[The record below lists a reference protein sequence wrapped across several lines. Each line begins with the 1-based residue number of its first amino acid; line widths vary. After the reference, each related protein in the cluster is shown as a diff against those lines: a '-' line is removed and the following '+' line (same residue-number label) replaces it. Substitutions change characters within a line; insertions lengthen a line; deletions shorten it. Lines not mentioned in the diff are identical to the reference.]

1 MLEFLEGL
9 SMSKDTF
16 YFSHDYNARNDQK
29 IKKLMSKHGYLG
41 YGIFWAI
48 VEDLYNNANA
58 LQLDYDSIAF
68 DLRTTTDLVKS
79 IINEFDLF
87 VINGDVF
94 GSLSIQKRLDERD
107 LKSKKARESARYRWN
122 KEKDNAN
129 AFQPDSEPNAIK
141 ESKGKENKGKETI
154 KEASIEVAHKL
165 KDLFNAEHGTKT
177 RIVSDK
183 TVRQLKALIEAGY
196 TVENV
201 IEASRELKKEKWL
214 EERGFKELNI
224 EFITRPDKME
234 KYFNQVTASIPKRNM
249 GANEYLD
256 QFLKN
261 LPKNEQGNS

>member
-1 MLEFLEGL
+1 MDKLNYSKITEEDIQIAENFFNNDKQLDEFLANVTRYYSGRPITAKTQIVLRYLQAYMKTMDFVIAARCKGKLGGSKRVENQANARSTL
-9 SMSKDTF
+9 EAPLKDT
-16 YFSHDYNARNDQK
+16 SSTLDDTLQPNINDK
-29 IKKLMSKHGYLG
+29 VISNNIKNITKG
-41 YGIFWAI
+41 
-48 VEDLYNNANA
+48 
-58 LQLDYDSIAF
+58 DS
-68 DLRTTTDLVKS
+68 
-79 IINEFDLF
+79 
-87 VINGDVF
+87 
-94 GSLSIQKRLDERD
+94 
-107 LKSKKARESARYRWN
+107 LKS
-122 KEKDNAN
+122 
-129 AFQPDSEPNAIK
+129 
-141 ESKGKENKGKETI
+141 
-154 KEASIEVAHKL
+154 ASIEAAHKL

-234 KYFNQVTASIPKRNM
+234 KYFNQVTASIQKRNM